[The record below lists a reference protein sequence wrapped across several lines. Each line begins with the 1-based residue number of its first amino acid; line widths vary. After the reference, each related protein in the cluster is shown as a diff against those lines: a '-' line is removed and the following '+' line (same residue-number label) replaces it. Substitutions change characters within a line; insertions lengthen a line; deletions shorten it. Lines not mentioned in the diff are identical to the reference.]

1 MLHRQKYTCKC
12 KSTCYMCKSTCYMCK
27 SSLEN
32 GQVHA
37 TCAKVHLQMDEY
49 MLHTQKYT
57 MQMDKYMLHTQ
68 KYMCKWKSTCAN
80 GQVHLSKQTIPQIFI
95 LNDVASKIEIFNV
108 LETKKDRQHV
118 PIF

>member
-1 MLHRQKYTCKC
+1 
-12 KSTCYMCKSTCYMCK
+12 MCK

-68 KYMCKWKSTCAN
+68 KYMCKWTSTSTY
-80 GQVHLSKQTIPQIFI
+80 GQVHVQMEKYI
-95 LNDVASKIEIFNV
+95 
-108 LETKKDRQHV
+108 
-118 PIF
+118 